1 MNIIL
6 KNKHTSEER
15 PLIKCNACYEVL
27 HIGDTIGHND
37 NYDVFCVDCS
47 EDRYV
52 RRGIIDDDWISGDD
66 GWEEIEKEK

>member
-37 NYDVFCVDCS
+37 NYDV
-47 EDRYV
+47 
-52 RRGIIDDDWISGDD
+52 I
-66 GWEEIEKEK
+66 